1 MKEAKREVS
10 RIQMEAEARKQEL
23 AREAAAQKRA
33 AEAARREEQARA
45 ALDRNLELQRQW
57 RESEALKQ
65 VWPLLCELCVVALDA
80 VQFRACRSSVTE
92 SRAAPCL
99 SQASLCARWYTG
111 GLHLGLCS
119 TRPHVGSACRL
130 RRVRNCSRERA
141 QESRYRDVSKA
152 VMLVPNCAGG

>member
-65 VWPLLCELCVVALDA
+65 VLPPSQTACGWECSAGPGFPFTAKQKAGLLCAFSDSGCMRYVWRALKFMFYGLASWQRLPAESCEGVAAASGL
-80 VQFRACRSSVTE
+80 
-92 SRAAPCL
+92 SR
-99 SQASLCARWYTG
+99 RT
-111 GLHLGLCS
+111 
-119 TRPHVGSACRL
+119 L
-130 RRVRNCSRERA
+130 RF
-141 QESRYRDVSKA
+141 QQY
-152 VMLVPNCAGG
+152 PIP